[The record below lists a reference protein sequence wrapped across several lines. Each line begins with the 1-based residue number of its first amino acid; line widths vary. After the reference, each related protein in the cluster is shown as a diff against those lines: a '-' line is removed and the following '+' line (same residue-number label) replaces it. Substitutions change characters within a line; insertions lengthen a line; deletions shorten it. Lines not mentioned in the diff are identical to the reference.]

1 MVRTGRIALFF
12 AGFLASCGGDIDPGP
27 GPSDR
32 DGAAPGDDG
41 GGPGRDGG
49 PLPDPDDPDG
59 DGLSNDCERE
69 GGTDPQNPDTDGD
82 GLSDGAEDSNHTCAQ
97 EDGETDPT
105 RADSDGDGV
114 DDGSEARGGTDP
126 LAEDTDGDGI
136 GDGEEP
142 GALVCTPDTVVQPQV
157 VTDRDA
163 AYQVALTPSQVHT
176 ALEFP
181 AAAQRGGLV
190 DDDDGVELAGFVLS
204 LPPLAASPLGDPADE
219 VGPISTALQG
229 MAGVASIAMSFSGRP
244 VIAADGVACRAGVRV
259 DLATAAGTTTHELR
273 AAAISAIT
281 GVAVADVGGLDA
293 PGGTAGTDFVVSLA
307 VYYRSDEQILVL
319 GAVTHAADY
328 DDRTSV
334 TRIRAADLTN
344 GTPLVGLEWDLDVV
358 CESAI
363 SEGAGEVDF
372 VWSVDDSASMENEL
386 RNLRANVP
394 VFTEVLASSGVDFRL
409 ARSFHTC
416 DVGTFR
422 NATWT
427 TRCTDGA
434 TNFDETDVDCGGP
447 ECLPCELSAEARAL
461 VRLDELL
468 GTDRHCAGYKAEATF
483 GWKNGALFDGVLTA
497 DAADDYPG
505 FTSDVDLFSIAAG
518 LDRSAAVGGGGGGFS
533 NDPNEYSL
541 SAGLLA
547 VDRALT
553 TGDASEYGIRPG
565 AAAVL
570 VVVADEADEAFEREL
585 AAVHNA
591 TFPANAQQVADFA
604 TMSDPY
610 IAWFVERGVL
620 VFGIVHRNEDAVGG
634 EERENCVR
642 RVAEGTG
649 GTTGPL
655 GHDGDDPEQMR
666 PVLEEI
672 VIAAIGA
679 ASRLDLSERPVSLT
693 LKVATGHP
701 GEAAHD
707 VARSLAEG
715 FDYDPQWNRLTF
727 YGDEVPEDGDD
738 VAVSYRVWRPRIP
751 DLIVPSLEADLAE
764 CPVSIRLTATV
775 QNVGSQGVEA
785 GVRVA
790 FYEGDTA
797 DPAALIDVAEVPVP
811 LEPNESTRVSV
822 DFAIP
827 AGREDDTFEFL
838 AVVDDDGAG
847 AGVVVERDEANNE
860 ATIDDVAC
868 DLIE

>member
-1 MVRTGRIALFF
+1 LVF
-12 AGFLASCGGDIDPGP
+12 AACGGEIDPGP
-27 GPSDR
+27 GSG
-32 DGAAPGDDG
+32 DGDGGGPGDDG
-41 GGPGRDGG
+41 GGPGRDAG
-49 PLPDPDDPDG
+49 PGVDPNDPDG
-59 DGLSNDCERE
+59 DGLTNDCERE
-69 GGTDPQNPDTDGD
+69 GGTDPDDPDTDGD
-82 GLSDGAEDSNHTCAQ
+82 GLPDGAEDSNHTCSQ

-105 RADSDGDGV
+105 SADTDGDGV
-114 DDGSEARGGTDP
+114 DDGSETRFGSDP
-126 LAEDTDGDGI
+126 LAEDSDEDGV

-142 GALVCTPDTVVQPQV
+142 GALVCTPDTLVQPQV
-157 VTDRDA
+157 VTDRVA
-163 AYQVALTPSQVHT
+163 AYQLALTPAQVHA
-176 ALEFP
+176 ALDFP
-181 AAAQRGGLV
+181 DAAVHGGLV
-190 DDDDGVELAGFVLS
+190 DDDDGVELAAFVLS
-204 LPPLAASPLGDPADE
+204 LPPLAPSIGGDPADE

-229 MAGVASIAMSFSGRP
+229 MAGVATIAMSFSGRP
-244 VIAADGVACRAGVRV
+244 VTAVDGVPLRAGLRV
-259 DLATAAGTTTHELR
+259 DLSMEAGTTSHALR
-273 AAAISAIT
+273 AAAVSAIT
-281 GVAVADVGGLDA
+281 GIAAADVPGLDA
-293 PGGTAGTDFVVSLA
+293 AGGTAGTDFVVSLA
-307 VYYRSDEQILVL
+307 VYYRDEQQMLVV
-319 GAVTHAADY
+319 GAVAHAADY
-328 DDRTSV
+328 DDRASA

-363 SEGAGEVDF
+363 SEGPGEVDF

-394 VFTEVLASSGVDFRL
+394 VFTEILASSGVDFRL
-409 ARSFHTC
+409 ARTSHTC
-416 DVGTFR
+416 DVGVFR

-434 TNFDETDVDCGGP
+434 MNFDETDVDCGGP

-461 VRLDELL
+461 VRRDELT
-468 GTDRHCAGYKAEATF
+468 GTDRHCAGYKAEATY
-483 GWKNGALFDGVLTA
+483 GWKNGALFDGTLTA
-497 DAADDYPG
+497 DPADDYPG

-518 LDRSAAVGGGGGGFS
+518 LDRSAGVGGGGGGFT
-533 NDPNEYSL
+533 NDPNEYTL
-541 SAGLLA
+541 SAGLLGI
-547 VDRALT
+547 DRALG
-553 TGDASEYGIRPG
+553 TGEASEYGIRTG

-604 TMSDPY
+604 LMADPY

-620 VFGIVHRNEDAVGG
+620 VFGIVHRNEDDVGG

-655 GHDGDDPEQMR
+655 GHDGDDPEEMR

-707 VARSLAEG
+707 VDRSLVDG
-715 FDYDPQWNRLTF
+715 FDYDPQFNRLTF
-727 YGDEVPEDGDD
+727 YGDEVPEAGDD

-751 DLIVPSLEADLAE
+751 DLVVPSLEADLAD
-764 CPVSIRLTATV
+764 CPASIRLTATV

-785 GVRVA
+785 GVTVA

-797 DPAALIDVAEVPVP
+797 DPGALIDTAEIPVP

-822 DFAIP
+822 DYAIP
-827 AGREDDTFEFL
+827 AGRENDVFEFL

-847 AGVVVERDEANNE
+847 AGIVVERDETNNE
-860 ATIDDVAC
+860 AAIDDVAC